1 MEVMDM
7 VEAALIPKNLAS
19 RRRALGMP
27 IDELSTRSGVSIS
40 TIKRFLAGK
49 TLSRYDNALKIGEA
63 LGVPALDID
72 RARDTERMRLE
83 QAIKKAERLVCLS
96 QGTMALEAQA
106 VDKATRN
113 RVKRMMVH
121 RLLQGPRVR
130 LWATV

>member
-1 MEVMDM
+1 MEVIDM
-7 VEAALIPKNLAS
+7 AEATYITKDLAS

-27 IDELSTRSGVSIS
+27 IDELSIRAGVSVS

-63 LGVPALDID
+63 LGVPALDTAH
-72 RARDTERMRLE
+72 ARDTDRMRLE
-83 QAIKKAERLVCLS
+83 QAIKKAKSLVCLA

-106 VDKATRN
+106 VDKATKK
-113 RVKRMMVH
+113 RVERMMVY